1 MDINKLRKQA
11 QPVFDAHP
19 DLQELIATADGNFFT
34 PANKQHA
41 KNHGKSKD
49 IKWIKISREENQP
62 ENDGHEKPIAKMT
75 VSECTE
81 WAEKQ
86 DEVLV
91 LQEALEKVDTKGGKS
106 AIENRIE
113 TLTQEA

>member
-19 DLQELIATADGNFFT
+19 ELQELIATEDGNFFT

-41 KNHGKSKD
+41 KNHAKSKD
-49 IKWIKISREENQP
+49 IKWVKITRGEKQP
-62 ENDGHEKPIAKMT
+62 KNDGNEKSIAEMT

-86 DEVLV
+86 NEISV
-91 LQEALEKVDTKGGKS
+91 LQDALGKVDTKGGKS